1 MRRLVTNL
9 FESGMDAI
17 TVMKH
22 KEIYE
27 FLETAVDR
35 CEDVADV
42 LQTVSVK
49 NS

>member
-1 MRRLVTNL
+1 
-9 FESGMDAI
+9 MDAI
-17 TVMKH
+17 SLIKN

-27 FLETAVDR
+27 FLETATDR